1 MSGNDA
7 SNQPLAAGR
16 LVRRLRWTNVARR
29 ATLEFLIKSFRH
41 KGLKGLFETGRSAEV
56 PPQLR
61 RRCANLLEVLDQAEN
76 LNDLS
81 GLGFGTHPLH
91 TKPPRYAMAVNGPWR
106 ITFQFE
112 GRNALLV
119 DLEQYH

>member
-1 MSGNDA
+1 MIGS
-7 SNQPLAAGR
+7 
-16 LVRRLRWTNVARR
+16 
-29 ATLEFLIKSFRH
+29 IRH
-41 KGLKGLFETGRSAEV
+41 KGLKELFETGRSAAV

-61 RRCANLLEVLDQAEN
+61 KRCANLLEVLEEAEN

-81 GLGFGTHPLH
+81 GPGFGTHPLH
-91 TKPPRYAMAVNGPWR
+91 TKPPRYAMSVSGPWR

-112 GRNALLV
+112 EGNALLV

>member
-1 MSGNDA
+1 MTCYS
-7 SNQPLAAGR
+7 PI
-16 LVRRLRWTNVARR
+16 V
-29 ATLEFLIKSFRH
+29 IKGFRH
-41 KGLKGLFETGRSAEV
+41 KGLKDLFETGRSAAV
-56 PPQLR
+56 PQLWK
-61 RRCANLLEVLDQAEN
+61 RCANLLEVLDEAEN

-81 GLGFGTHPLH
+81 GPGFGTHRLH

-112 GRNALLV
+112 EGNALLV